1 MQVSLRE
8 TRNVRAQQRRPGNLQ
23 RVWRHYGLSI
33 VLSALFVLA
42 FTGQTLAGWH
52 VYNENQRSHGE
63 HEISLTAYLGTG
75 HFGEAT
81 FENWESEFLQMALYV
96 LLTVFLYQRGSSES
110 KRPDAVEL
118 VDLDPR
124 SSPNM
129 DDAPWPVRRGGI
141 VLKLYEHSLSL
152 AFGGLFLMSFA
163 LHALTGLSEHNLEL
177 VAHGGTAQTIA
188 TYLGSSQFW
197 FESFQNWQS
206 EFLSLVGMVVLSIF
220 LRQRGS
226 PESKPV
232 AAATWETGH

>member
-1 MQVSLRE
+1 LHVSLRE
-8 TRNVRAQQRRPGNLQ
+8 DGNPGASRQRPSSLR
-23 RVWRHYGLSI
+23 RVWHDYGLSI
-33 VLSALFVLA
+33 VLSALFVAALVGQT
-42 FTGQTLAGWH
+42 FTGWN

-63 HEISLTAYLGTG
+63 RTVALLTYLGTG

-129 DDAPWPVRRGGI
+129 DDSPWPVRRGGI
-141 VLKLYEHSLSL
+141 ILKLYENSLSL
-152 AFGGLFLMSFA
+152 AFGSLFLLSFA
-163 LHALTGLSEHNLEL
+163 LHAFTGLREYNQEL
-177 VAHGGTAQTIA
+177 RAHGETAVTIA
-188 TYLGSSQFW
+188 GYLASSQFW

-232 AAATWETGH
+232 NAATWETGH